1 MDGSDCQTPLREISS
16 ELSLLVWLFLYSR
29 RVSEILY
36 KVLNILAVFWF
47 LLFMTHYI
55 RFEQVLLE
63 TFSLVA
69 SSKVESDGC
78 NAEVFLLLEFVL
90 QSWEELRVDF
100 TGELLHIIDCF
111 LQVLLLVA
119 GPLFHLWVPGIDLLD
134 SLCTQDEGGR
144 SYFRVGM
151 LQQERIEQRDLT

>member
-90 QSWEELRVDF
+90 QCWEELGVYF
-100 TGELLHIIDCF
+100 TSELLHIINSF
-111 LQVLLLVA
+111 LQVLLLIA
-119 GPLFHLWVPGIDLLD
+119 GPLFHFRVPGINLFD
-134 SLCTQDEGGR
+134 SLCTKNERGR
-144 SYFRVGM
+144 SYFRVGV
-151 LQQERIEQRDLT
+151 L

>member
-1 MDGSDCQTPLREISS
+1 MDGSDCQTLLRKISS
-16 ELSLLVWLFLYSR
+16 ELSLLVCLFLYSR
-29 RVSEILY
+29 RVSEIFY

-63 TFSLVA
+63 AFSLVA

-90 QSWEELRVDF
+90 QCWEELGVDF
-100 TGELLHIIDCF
+100 TGELLHIVNSF
-111 LQVLLLVA
+111 LQVFLLVT
-119 GPLFHLWVPGIDLLD
+119 GPLLHLWVPRIDLLD
-134 SLCTQDEGGR
+134 GFCTQNEGGR
-144 SYFRVGM
+144 S
-151 LQQERIEQRDLT
+151 